1 MSGEMAAR
9 ALHQHFDNIRRTE
22 LSRLRK
28 KVSALSEAER
38 AEVEAITA
46 EVVDAI
52 ARQPARTLVRDGSP
66 VLVRAIVE
74 LFHVGASR

>member
-9 ALHQHFDNIRRTE
+9 ALHEHFDNIRRAE

-28 KVSALSEAER
+28 KVSALSESER

-46 EVVDAI
+46 AIVDAI
-52 ARQPARTLVRDGSP
+52 ARRPARALEADASPLLVQ
-66 VLVRAIVE
+66 AIVD
-74 LFHVGASR
+74 LFHVRS

>member
-9 ALHQHFDNIRRTE
+9 ALHDHFDSIRRSE

-28 KVSALSEAER
+28 KVSALTAEER

-46 EVVDAI
+46 HVVDAI
-52 ARQPARTLVRDGSP
+52 ARHPTRALQADASPLLVQ
-66 VLVRAIVE
+66 AIVD
-74 LFHVGASR
+74 LFHVRS

>member
-9 ALHQHFDNIRRTE
+9 ALHEHFDRIRRSE

-28 KVSALSEAER
+28 KVSALSESER

-46 EVVDAI
+46 QVVEAI
-52 ARQPARTLVRDGSP
+52 ARQPERALTGDASPLLVQ
-66 VLVRAIVE
+66 AIVD
-74 LFHVGASR
+74 LFHVRG

>member
-9 ALHQHFDNIRRTE
+9 ALHDHFDNIRRTE

-28 KVSALSEAER
+28 KVSALTDAER
-38 AEVEAITA
+38 AEVDAITA
-46 EVVDAI
+46 EIIDAL
-52 ARQPARTLVRDGSP
+52 ARQPVRALERDGSP
-66 VLVRAIVE
+66 LLVQAIVE